1 MRANGRIPG
10 KQNQCPG
17 LLSGAPVGL
26 VVATEISAGPNRA
39 NFSCSWNGI
48 QLRLFFRD
56 VELVL
61 LSGMNLALLQ
71 GVCWHPA
78 GLWPNNYYLISVDM
92 GGSRWVSGAFCE
104 CWAVKQLSETMTLT
118 KMDEK
123 AAQDAVHYIL
133 ERVLKWW

>member
-48 QLRLFFRD
+48 QLRLFWSSCSQRMNSRMNSGNAAVD
-56 VELVL
+56 LERKSVMLDRRASSCARPLQPLNQLGGPEGGLVL
-61 LSGMNLALLQ
+61 SSEQGKNGSDVWGLSGFVL
-71 GVCWHPA
+71 P
-78 GLWPNNYYLISVDM
+78 
-92 GGSRWVSGAFCE
+92 
-104 CWAVKQLSETMTLT
+104 
-118 KMDEK
+118 
-123 AAQDAVHYIL
+123 
-133 ERVLKWW
+133 ERSSSLRSWS